1 MNLSSGNLS
10 ALRRGLLAALL
21 SAGML
26 LPASAVFA
34 QPPQFNPVFSVAD
47 NLAALKGRTA
57 TVHLASGQ
65 SITGVVKELG
75 DHMLHIERISQREF
89 FDALIRL
96 DAIVAVEARVR

>member
-1 MNLSSGNLS
+1 MNLSSGIRS
-10 ALRRGLLAALL
+10 TLRHTLLAALL

-26 LPASAVFA
+26 LPTSAAFA

-65 SITGVVKELG
+65 SITGVVKDLG

-89 FDALIRL
+89 FDALIRI
-96 DAIVAVEARVR
+96 DSIVAVEARVR